1 MGSILVRGASVKRT
15 PVRRAMKRRAIVA
28 AAMALTL
35 LAGCRS
41 REERAAKFAAVYE
54 AAMANNDPVMARLAM
69 QQAVGFDDSNP
80 DYWQQLGGV
89 ELALG
94 DYSGAF
100 NAYLRAN
107 ELDHSRPVVLQ
118 ALADLAVIGGH
129 AEDAQ
134 RYAKQVLLLRPDDP
148 APQTTLGFVALRN
161 RDYDSA
167 LKHADAVLATRVDD
181 TNATILK
188 ARALAGLG
196 KPDAALTLLRDF
208 VTGHPSDATA
218 LDALGDMSGRFG
230 NLAGQKEAQSRE
242 LAMRPK
248 DVALRVNYARTLY
261 RLGERAAAH
270 ELTYALASGGGHE
283 GRLIDILGLWL
294 QYEPRDAAVAE
305 VRQLATQAST
315 ADKMRYAYF
324 LMLAGQAGEAEA
336 LVAPLVSLPVTAAN
350 AAPLALLAQAQAM
363 QGRDAEALK
372 LLDAVLAFDEGN
384 IMALRARTDLYLRT
398 GRGRQAVF
406 DAQRLVASKP
416 RSADDRVRLARAYA
430 LAGQPQLAE
439 NTYRAGIQAIG
450 GADPALFDGLR
461 AFLVKAGRSDELA
474 DLQQQFVEQKRLAR
488 AQW

>member
-1 MGSILVRGASVKRT
+1 MGSILVRGAMVKRT
-15 PVRRAMKRRAIVA
+15 PVRRAKRRPFLAASAI
-28 AAMALTL
+28 ALML

-54 AAMANNDPVMARLAM
+54 AAMANNDPVMARLAL

-89 ELALG
+89 ELTLG
-94 DYSGAF
+94 DYSGAY

-107 ELDHSRPVVLQ
+107 ELDHSRPAVLQ
-118 ALADLAVIGGH
+118 ALADLAVVGGH
-129 AEDAQ
+129 TEDAQ
-134 RYAKQVLLLRPDDP
+134 RYARQVLLLRPDDP

-167 LKHADAVLATRVDD
+167 LKHADKVLAVRIDD
-181 TNATILK
+181 ANATILK
-188 ARALAGLG
+188 ARALAGLD
-196 KPDAALTLLRDF
+196 KSDAALTLLRDF
-208 VTGHPSDATA
+208 VAGHPSDATA
-218 LDALGDMSGRFG
+218 LDALGDLSGRYG
-230 NLAGQKEAQSRE
+230 NLQGQKDAQSRE
-242 LAMRPK
+242 LALRPN
-248 DVALRVNYARTLY
+248 DVALRINYARTLY

-270 ELTYALASGGGHE
+270 DLTYPMAQSGEHG

-294 QYEPRDAAVAE
+294 EYEPRDEAVAQ
-305 VRQLATQAST
+305 VRQLAPQAST

-324 LMLAGQAGEAEA
+324 LMLAGQPGAAEA
-336 LVAPLVSLPVTAAN
+336 LVAPVVSLPVTAAN

-384 IMALRARTDLYLRT
+384 ILALRARTDLYLRT

-450 GADPALFDGLR
+450 GADPLLFGGLR
-461 AFLVKAGRSDELA
+461 QFLVKAGRSDELP

>member
-1 MGSILVRGASVKRT
+1 
-15 PVRRAMKRRAIVA
+15 
-28 AAMALTL
+28 MALAL
-35 LAGCRS
+35 LSGCGS
-41 REERAAKFAAVYE
+41 REERAGKFASVYE

-80 DYWQQLGGV
+80 DYWQQLGQV
-89 ELALG
+89 ELMLG
-94 DYSGAF
+94 DYSGAY

-107 ELDHSRPVVLQ
+107 ELDHNRPVVLQ

-129 AEDAQ
+129 IEDAQ

-161 RDYDSA
+161 RDYEAA
-167 LKHADAVLATRVDD
+167 LKHADAVLASRIDD
-181 TNATILK
+181 SNATILK
-188 ARALAGLG
+188 ARALAGLN
-196 KPDAALTLLRDF
+196 KSDAALTLLSDF

-242 LAMRPK
+242 ITLRPK
-248 DVALRVNYARTLY
+248 DMGLRVAYARTLY

-270 ELTYALASGGGHE
+270 DLTYPIASSGEHQ

-294 QYEPRDAAVAE
+294 QYEPRDAAIAQ
-305 VRQLATQAST
+305 VRQLAAQAST

-324 LMLAGQAGEAEA
+324 LMLAGQARDAEA

-350 AAPLALLAQAQAM
+350 AAPLALLAQTQAM
-363 QGRDAEALK
+363 QGRDDEALT
-372 LLDAVLAFDEGN
+372 LLNAVLTFDDGN
-384 IMALRARTDLYLRT
+384 ILALRARTDLYLRT

-450 GADPALFDGLR
+450 ADPLLFGGLR
-461 AFLVKAGRSDELA
+461 EFLVKAGRSDELA
-474 DLQQQFVEQKRLAR
+474 DLQQQFVEQKRVAR

>member
-1 MGSILVRGASVKRT
+1 MGSILVRGATVKRT
-15 PVRRAMKRRAIVA
+15 PEGRAGRGRIAVA
-28 AAMALTL
+28 AATALL
-35 LAGCRS
+35 LLSGCRS
-41 REERAAKFAAVYE
+41 REERAAKFAAVYD
-54 AAMANNDPVMARLAM
+54 AAMASNDPVMARLAM

-129 AEDAQ
+129 TEDAQ
-134 RYAKQVLLLRPDDP
+134 RYAKQVLLLRPEDL

-161 RDYDSA
+161 RDYDAA
-167 LKHADAVLATRVDD
+167 LKHADIVLSSRVDD

-196 KPDAALTLLRDF
+196 KPDAAMTLLRDF
-208 VTGHPSDATA
+208 VAGHPSDATA

-230 NLAGQKEAQSRE
+230 NLAGQKDAQSRA

-248 DVALRVNYARTLY
+248 DVALRIAYARTLY

-270 ELTYALASGGGHE
+270 DLTYPLASGGEHD
-283 GRLIDILGLWL
+283 GRLIDILELWL
-294 QYEPRDAAVAE
+294 RYEPRDAAVAQ
-305 VRQLATQAST
+305 VRQLAAQAST

-324 LMLAGQAGEAEA
+324 LMLADQPGEAEA
-336 LVAPLVSLPVTAAN
+336 LIAPLVSLPVTAAN
-350 AAPLALLAQAQAM
+350 AAPLALLAQTQAR

-384 IMALRARTDLYLRT
+384 ILALRARTDLYLRT

-406 DAQRLVASKP
+406 DAQRLVSSKP

-450 GADPALFDGLR
+450 GADPLLFAGLR
-461 AFLVKAGRSDELA
+461 DFLVKAGRSG
-474 DLQQQFVEQKRLAR
+474 DLPDVQQQFVEQQRLAR